1 MLDNV
6 KIELEKEYVMD
17 MIKERS
23 SHLTAI
29 DYQTMYYIL
38 SMKGLLSVKDFIAFY
53 NNHNDK
59 KKSKEIYDSMLEP
72 LLDKGII
79 LKVRN
84 TNSYLNSNEQNF
96 VFELNKSKFENNPQ
110 KIKKLIIK

>member
-17 MIKERS
+17 MISSNS
-23 SHLTAI
+23 SHLSAV

-38 SMKGLLSVKDFIAFY
+38 SMKGLLTAKDFITFY
-53 NNHNDK
+53 NNHNDNK
-59 KKSKEIYDSMLEP
+59 KGIEIYNTMLEP

-79 LKVRN
+79 IKGRN
-84 TNSYLNSNEQNF
+84 TDSFINSKEQNF
-96 VFELNKSKFENNPQ
+96 IFELNKSKFENNPQ
-110 KIKKLIIK
+110 KIKRLKI